1 MKIYYYS
8 MATGYKWKE
17 YINPQSGK
25 KKNRL
30 LILIQHTWI
39 STFVVYLSEKIYFLH
54 FLVSYSGMGSITYEN
69 N

>member
-1 MKIYYYS
+1 MSMNKYIYWGITNMKIYYYS

-30 LILIQHTWI
+30 LILIQL
-39 STFVVYLSEKIYFLH
+39 FEK
-54 FLVSYSGMGSITYEN
+54 
-69 N
+69 

>member
-30 LILIQHTWI
+30 LILIQL
-39 STFVVYLSEKIYFLH
+39 FEK
-54 FLVSYSGMGSITYEN
+54 
-69 N
+69 